1 MLNSELRREQRREK
15 RRERILIKTAAQL
28 PVPTVSV
35 KNKNSSTLFS
45 ILENP
50 DMKAKILSNVIEN
63 KSNILNKKTL
73 QTIILQHTNMQ
84 YFDKLSKLTNH
95 ERREL
100 LIASFHNIK
109 NIIIDDY
116 IFDINSIKI
125 LKYAIIYSPLESILL
140 SNISFKNNNT
150 CSIFADIFNNNI
162 ENVKSKII
170 HLVLKKID
178 LKKEYFN
185 IFINSIG
192 KLEHLELLQLSN
204 INIQNLFTSIASH
217 VGFDFMF
224 MKILIKLKNLKD
236 LIFTNNIIN
245 KTDYI
250 YLFNEYYDFNHGY
263 IIIDKDELDY
273 TYVKYNIIRDPNPE
287 EGEYTSEYLMR
298 ILEINSKNI
307 SKSNTTECMKSQY
320 LHYYTRGNK
329 YFDSKYNENLKDYVN
344 DDFIDIIDEMLAKLN
359 CDNPNDIIPFM
370 LSS

>member
-15 RRERILIKTAAQL
+15 RRERILKEAASI
-28 PVPTVSV
+28 PTVSV
-35 KNKNSSTLFS
+35 KNKNSTTLFS

-50 DMKAKILSNVIEN
+50 DIKAKILTNVIEN
-63 KSNILNKKTL
+63 KSSLLNKKTL
-73 QTIILQHTNMQ
+73 QTIILHHTNIQ
-84 YFDKLSKLTNH
+84 YFDKLSKLDNH
-95 ERREL
+95 ERKEL
-100 LIASFHNIK
+100 LVASFRNIK
-109 NIIIDDY
+109 NIIIYDY
-116 IFDINSIKI
+116 VFDIKSIKL
-125 LKYAIIYSPLESILL
+125 LKDAVIYSPLKSILL
-140 SNISFKNNNT
+140 SNISFKNNST

-162 ENVKSKII
+162 ENKESKIK
-170 HLVLKKID
+170 HLVLKNID
-178 LKKEYFN
+178 LKKDYFN

-192 KLEHLELLQLSN
+192 KLEHLELLQISN

-263 IIIDKDELDY
+263 IIIDKDDLDY
-273 TYVKYNIIRDPNPE
+273 TYVKYNITRDPNPE
-287 EGEYTSEYLMR
+287 EGEDTSEYLMR

-307 SKSNTTECMKSQY
+307 SKSNSKTKECMKSQY
-320 LHYYTRGNK
+320 FHYYTKGNK
-329 YFDSKYNENLKDYVN
+329 YFNSNYNENLEDYIN
-344 DDFIDIIDEMLAKLN
+344 DDFIDIIDTMLAKLN